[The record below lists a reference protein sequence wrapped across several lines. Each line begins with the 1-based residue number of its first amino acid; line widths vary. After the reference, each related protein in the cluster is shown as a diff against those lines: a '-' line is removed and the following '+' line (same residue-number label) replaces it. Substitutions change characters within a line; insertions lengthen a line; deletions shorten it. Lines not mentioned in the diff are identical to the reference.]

1 MILIVAIMM
10 VAPVFIPSALAV
22 LGSGRAGTSSNIS
35 GIYEL
40 IYYIKLPIAF
50 MNASADYYA
59 ALGYG
64 AVGVLTVLLLFFK
77 MKLKEKLGFKV
88 AFALGTIFLM
98 FPFFGHVLN
107 GFGYVTN
114 R

>member
-1 MILIVAIMM
+1 MLTILAVIYAIICYVQYNGKEIKFRALLKELGRLAAYYIVAIMM
-10 VAPVFIPSALAV
+10 AAHVFIPSALAV

-59 ALGYG
+59 ALG
-64 AVGVLTVLLLFFK
+64 
-77 MKLKEKLGFKV
+77 
-88 AFALGTIFLM
+88 
-98 FPFFGHVLN
+98 
-107 GFGYVTN
+107 
-114 R
+114 